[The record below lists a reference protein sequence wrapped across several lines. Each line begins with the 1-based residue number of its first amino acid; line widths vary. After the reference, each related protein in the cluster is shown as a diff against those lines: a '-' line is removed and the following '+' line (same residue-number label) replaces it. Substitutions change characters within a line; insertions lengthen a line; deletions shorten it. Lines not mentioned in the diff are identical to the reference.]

1 MVAPSAP
8 SRNEA
13 TPDRLADSA
22 PRSKHAIERSPKRP
36 TPLRV
41 EHDGIP
47 MELQRQPN
55 WVAWRYELT
64 IGKDKTRRWTKV
76 PTVACNWLSPE
87 HGGNAKSTDPMT
99 WTKFGCALLYY
110 FEDHGADGISFVFSE
125 ADPFCGVDLD
135 DSYDPVAKCLKD
147 WAQPIVESLDSYTE
161 ISPSATGVKVF
172 LKGEIPGPR
181 RKKGDV
187 EMYDRDRVFTVTGHH
202 LPGTPETVNERPAAL
217 LRLYT
222 QTFGTI
228 KPPQQPKAVTKASA
242 ATASVVFDD
251 AVPDA
256 GGLSVDEVVRLASA
270 GPKGDKFKRLWAGDC
285 GGYESQSAADMA
297 LCSILAFWC
306 RRNAGQMDSA
316 FRRSGLFRP
325 KWNRSSYR
333 EPTLRKA
340 VSGCTRVYEPA
351 ARTPPF
357 TPEEYAELVPLLA
370 LLDMPGE
377 PTPPATAPASPSE
390 TAPDAGPEPTVEP
403 PHESTAEQLA
413 RMDRLHEGE
422 LAETDASLPRAV
434 QWTSAHSSG
443 PAVYIDQDPPDHPAH
458 VVRQT
463 IANAGI
469 RRSLTV
475 LRSGHEVDA
484 AASTLRTGVGS
495 GTHVAQYPKR
505 TAANCQ
511 NIREVQLAQQTGLAA
526 GSAVCPSCPHNLD
539 GTCVYQKEME
549 LASRADHRV
558 VSSARAAGNL
568 AQMAKDVDAVFL
580 LRDAL
585 DVLAPHAAV
594 CRVRREHLAVIADA
608 AGRAAKNARFRGRPG
623 AWWQSLRD
631 VAEAVS
637 TRLAAGIPV
646 AIPLPSSK
654 KPPSL
659 WGVTLWG
666 ALRGADCR
674 APALPG
680 GLIRLLTAAASGR
693 LRALELHPGECGD
706 GLLLVGVWLPCVPPN
721 VTVFAVEVL
730 RRGGLADT
738 GLTATDITTVVP
750 PAWRER
756 AIQIPRRR
764 VARQRPGAVVS
775 LLRGFLARHPG
786 ERLCV
791 LLPGRRTMAEA
802 LAVEV
807 VKLLEPTEAA
817 LVNLVPWHG
826 DCGGRLP
833 AFDRVVG
840 FGVPGVPPGSVRRR
854 LIQAGDGDSAR
865 TDGDWGTH
873 TWTGRDAA
881 GAEIAVAEQG
891 YRHSAWQSAYR
902 ELVEDSLRRRLV
914 SVAVPVVLMTDF
926 ELGLPLSVCPPA
938 LRPKYQD
945 LLAAVDAELAESK
958 SAENVRGRI
967 EHSSYVFR
975 RLEERGA
982 ATARIAVRAGIA
994 VRTAGDRLKVMER
1007 SGLVAAIRND
1017 KGRLRGWIRPGMD
1030 RVAGTPETSTQSL

>member
-1 MVAPSAP
+1 MVAPSAL
-8 SRNEA
+8 SRNDTTPEPTPTSA
-13 TPDRLADSA
+13 T
-22 PRSKHAIERSPKRP
+22 RSKHAIERSPKRP
-36 TPLRV
+36 QPLRL
-41 EHDGIP
+41 EPDGIP
-47 MELQRQPN
+47 MELRRQPN
-55 WVAWRYELT
+55 WVAWRYVLT
-64 IGKDKTRRWTKV
+64 KGKDKKTRWTKV
-76 PTVACNWLSPE
+76 PTDARFWRCPE
-87 HGGNAKSTDPMT
+87 LGMNAKSTDPST
-99 WTKFGCALLYY
+99 WTTFDTALWYY
-110 FEDHGADGISFVFSE
+110 WEPIGADGICFVFSE

-147 WAQPIVESLDSYTE
+147 WARPIVESLDSYTE
-161 ISPSATGVKVF
+161 ISPSGTGVKVF

-202 LPGTPETVNERPAAL
+202 LPGTPETVNERPDAL
-217 LRLYT
+217 RRLYT
-222 QTFGTI
+222 QTFGPI

-242 ATASVVFDD
+242 ATASAFPDEP
-251 AVPDA
+251 VPDI
-256 GGLSVDEVVRLASA
+256 GGLGVDELVRLASA
-270 GPKGDKFKRLWAGDC
+270 GPKGDKFKRLWSGDFS
-285 GGYESQSAADMA
+285 GYESQSAADMA
-297 LCSILAFWC
+297 LCSILAYWC
-306 RRNAGQMDSA
+306 RRNAAQMDSM
-316 FRRSGLFRP
+316 FRRSGLSRP
-325 KWNRSSYR
+325 KWNRPSYR

-340 VSGCTRVYEPA
+340 ISGCTRVYEPA
-351 ARTPPF
+351 ARTLPF
-357 TPEEYAELVPLLA
+357 TPEEYAELVLLLA

-377 PTPPATAPASPSE
+377 PTTPAPTSASPSE
-390 TAPDAGPEPTVEP
+390 IAPDSGPELTVEPPVEP
-403 PHESTAEQLA
+403 PHESTSEQLA
-413 RMDRLHEGE
+413 RMDRLHAGE
-422 LAETDASLPRAV
+422 LAETDASLPRAG
-434 QWTSAHSSG
+434 QWASAHSSG
-443 PAVYIDQDPPDHPAH
+443 AAVYIDQDPPDHPAH

-505 TAANCQ
+505 TAANCR
-511 NIREVQLAQQTGLAA
+511 NLGEVQQAQQIGLAA
-526 GSAVCPSCPHNLD
+526 GSAVCPSCPYNLD

-549 LASRADHRV
+549 LASGADHRV

-594 CRVRREHLAVIADA
+594 SGVRREHLAVIADA

-623 AWWQSLRD
+623 VWWQSLRD

-637 TRLAAGIPV
+637 TRRAAGIPV

-730 RRGGLADT
+730 RRGGLADV
-738 GLTATDITTVVP
+738 GLTATDITTAVP
-750 PAWRER
+750 PAWTAR
-756 AIQIPRRR
+756 AVQIPRRR
-764 VARQRPGAVVS
+764 VARQRPGAVVA

-786 ERLCV
+786 ERVCV
-791 LLPGRRTMAEA
+791 LLPGRRALAEA

-817 LVNLVPWHG
+817 LVSLVPWHG
-826 DCGGRLP
+826 DGGGCKLP
-833 AFDRVVG
+833 ACDRVVG
-840 FGVPGVPPGSVRRR
+840 FGVPGVPPSSVRRR

-865 TDGDWGTH
+865 TDGDWGTRS
-873 TWTGRDAA
+873 WTGRDAG

-891 YRHSAWQSAYR
+891 YRHAAWQSAYR

-914 SVAVPVVLMTDF
+914 GVAVPVVLMTDF
-926 ELGLPLSVCPPA
+926 ELGVPLSVCPPA

-958 SAENVRGRI
+958 SAENVRGRK
-967 EHSSYVFR
+967 ETSSYVFR
-975 RLEERGA
+975 RLEECGA
-982 ATARIAVRAGIA
+982 ATARIAARAGIA

-1007 SGLVAAIRND
+1007 SGLVAAIRNE
-1017 KGRLRGWIRPGMD
+1017 KGRLRGWVRPG
-1030 RVAGTPETSTQSL
+1030 